1 MLLIILKIN
10 IMKQL
15 LMMVFL
21 ISGVGI
27 ISGNAQFLKDLKNR
41 ALERSKQVVIGKTA
55 DKIAD
60 RTGQAMDKLLNPDF
74 SKMMNPGGKIVD
86 MSKLPDS
93 YKFNY
98 RYALKMTT
106 AEGGIDIDY
115 YLNKTEPYMG
125 VKMNMGMEMSMVFDE
140 GNKVM
145 FTYVNGMATA
155 TEMDL
160 NSEVEE
166 EDMNMYTNYTF
177 KELPNREFLSYDCI
191 GREME
196 NDDYKFTIYI
206 APDMEA
212 GFGTMFKSDHANIPP
227 AMQKFSRDYE
237 NGLMM
242 YMEMVDKKN
251 KNKKKKNASATMEC
265 IAFEPSEMVI
275 STRK

>member
-1 MLLIILKIN
+1 MA
-10 IMKQL
+10 
-15 LMMVFL
+15 FL
-21 ISGVGI
+21 IAGVGI
-27 ISGNAQFLKDLKNR
+27 INVDAQFLKDLKNR
-41 ALERSKQVVIGKTA
+41 ALERSKDMVIAKTA
-55 DKIAD
+55 QKAADK
-60 RTGQAMDKLLNPDF
+60 TGQVMDKLLNPDF
-74 SKMMNPGGKIVD
+74 SKLMNQGGKKVD

-93 YKFNY
+93 YKFHY

-115 YLNKTEPYMG
+115 YLHKTEPYMG
-125 VKMNMGMEMSMVFDE
+125 VKMNMGLEMSMVFDE

-160 NSEVEE
+160 NSEVAK
-166 EDMNMYTNYTF
+166 EDVNMYDNYTL
-177 KELPNREFLSYDCI
+177 KELPNRKFLGYDCI

-196 NDDYKFTIYI
+196 SDDYKFTIYI

-227 AMQKFSRDYE
+227 AMQKFSREYE

-251 KNKKKKNASATMEC
+251 MKKKKKNTSATMEC
-265 IAFEPSEMVI
+265 VAFEPTEMVI
-275 STRK
+275 STRN